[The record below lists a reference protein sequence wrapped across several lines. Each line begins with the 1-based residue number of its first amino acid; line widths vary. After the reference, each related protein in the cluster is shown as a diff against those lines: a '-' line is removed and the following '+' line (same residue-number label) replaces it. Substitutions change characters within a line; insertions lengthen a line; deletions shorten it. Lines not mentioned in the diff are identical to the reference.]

1 MVDLFDG
8 EFQFEEAYTYLLY
21 NRCVIVN
28 YPLMVTISNWDETM
42 SRGLSNS
49 KLDITEL
56 PWDRP
61 SKQYYLLR
69 LPPVPI
75 QAHLTGEVIKL

>member
-1 MVDLFDG
+1 MIDLFVG
-8 EFQFEEAYTYLLY
+8 GFQFEEAYMYLLK
-21 NRCVIVN
+21 NRCVLVDDQLKNVICE
-28 YPLMVTISNWDETM
+28 WDETM

-56 PWDRP
+56 HGEGI
-61 SKQYYLLR
+61 SKLYYLLR